1 VIQLINF
8 VDVLFTIYR
17 YMMIGYILLSW
28 VPNGRESFIGLWLG
42 RLVEPFLRPFRR
54 FIPPLG
60 GIIDLSPIVAFFA
73 LMFLQIGVQRVLMM
87 LL

>member
-8 VDVLFTIYR
+8 VDLLFSIYR

-28 VPNGRESFIGLWLG
+28 FPNGRDSFIGIWLG

-54 FIPPLG
+54 LIPPLG
-60 GIIDLSPIVAFFA
+60 GMIDISPIVAFFA
-73 LMFLQIGVQRVLMM
+73 LMFLQLGVSRVLMM
-87 LL
+87 FL